1 MSDLSLQFQIECKDT
16 KPGDSVYVVGNAS
29 ELGNWKAE
37 KSQKLKTNSSR
48 FPLWESEP
56 ISFNS
61 KTQLEYKYI
70 IKSGSKNVRWENFKG
85 NRTLD
90 LSSLENG
97 LYCINDGKFSNRAG
111 QSINKSNGLFSE
123 PNSSKR
129 KKEKKS
135 TNTSKS
141 HKDETLNYSISQS
154 EYKPNKKSN
163 NGEIENFINLLVQR
177 NNEKKTW
184 REKLTS
190 SCEFINN
197 NFNNCCLFIFC

>member
-16 KPGDSVYVVGNAS
+16 KPGDNVYVVGNAS

-37 KSQKLKTNSSR
+37 NSQKLKTDKNK

-70 IKSGSKNVRWENFKG
+70 IKNNSKNVRWENFQG

-97 LYCINDGKFSNRAG
+97 LYYVNDGRYSNRGG
-111 QSINKSNGLFSE
+111 QNINRSNGM
-123 PNSSKR
+123 SSKPSSSN
-129 KKEKKS
+129 KKKVKKS
-135 TNTSKS
+135 TNTTKS

-163 NGEIENFINLLVQR
+163 NAEIENFINLLVQR
-177 NNEKKTW
+177 NN
-184 REKLTS
+184 
-190 SCEFINN
+190 
-197 NFNNCCLFIFC
+197 